1 MLLAGALIPASPPT
15 CLLSGDFSSSPPVPF
30 MGLLTRQGSWL
41 PRSQRSERER
51 LHLSVPGLPWQN
63 PPDWEAST
71 IEEAYFSQ
79 FWRLEVPVEVSAGV
93 VSPEASVLAL
103 QMVSFLLGTHG
114 FCSVYASPYFIP
126 LSIRTPVLL
135 GSSLSWGHHLT
146 KTLSPGT
153 VIVEELGVKAST
165 YELRGQGWKQN
176 SVKNSEWS
184 QEGNHSLLYPNLLHG
199 IPGLLLNSVPWKQVL
214 SPPTLKQRE

>member
-1 MLLAGALIPASPPT
+1 MSAIGRLQFLTSWRPSWGCSQDSAAGFPRVSDLKEKDCVSV
-15 CLLSGDFSSSPPVPF
+15 CLGCHDK
-30 MGLLTRQGSWL
+30 
-41 PRSQRSERER
+41 
-51 LHLSVPGLPWQN
+51 N

-103 QMVSFLLGTHG
+103 QMVSFLLGPHG

-135 GSSLSWGHHLT
+135 GSSLS
-146 KTLSPGT
+146 
-153 VIVEELGVKAST
+153 
-165 YELRGQGWKQN
+165 
-176 SVKNSEWS
+176 
-184 QEGNHSLLYPNLLHG
+184 
-199 IPGLLLNSVPWKQVL
+199 
-214 SPPTLKQRE
+214 